1 MRYRSPEA
9 TKNHFHAVVKKK
21 MEKENINPQF
31 IASRISA
38 AEPPAK
44 TASPAG
50 SDSKANKEL
59 APKPARILQSPLP
72 KANRPASTEKRA
84 LGTQSN

>member
-1 MRYRSPEA
+1 
-9 TKNHFHAVVKKK
+9 

-31 IASRISA
+31 IPSRIGA

-50 SDSKANKEL
+50 SVLSANKE
-59 APKPARILQSPLP
+59 PALKQARVLQSPLP
-72 KANRPASTEKRA
+72 KPNHPASSAEKTPGA
-84 LGTQSN
+84 